1 MRSQNLSLFPGKRIT
16 GSGTNTAVKKLNLS
30 RGSVYTA
37 ACNQER
43 KTGLIID
50 SMGKASKTVSVEP
63 FVSSDHV

>member
-1 MRSQNLSLFPGKRIT
+1 MT

-30 RGSVYTA
+30 RGSVCTT